1 MAIIVG
7 ETQTTRD
14 SVELLK
20 EFGSRVWTLPEV
32 LLAPQKDNLFRIYGR
47 NGDMTLSRY
56 QILRDIWADAD
67 TSRQLVEHYQGNLI
81 LSRLELSTIALRTLY
96 LRKHGPMYDGDHV
109 YALMG
114 LLRQRIE
121 ADASHTSFEAFA
133 SLSLMADSDQ
143 LLERLICM
151 QPKSRNQPWH
161 EMTDWYGAQLWD
173 IKPSCQISGIGLGR
187 SDGQEHVSAEQLRNT
202 VIVDGL
208 RGASVRWKGFARVA
222 CVHRVSW
229 VRAVVKVIMAV
240 SSYFSL
246 IGLLL
251 IIRGALLLATPPP
264 SYVFLGHRVEEPNV
278 NAARG
283 MQLLAPGI
291 FFSVLGFMGVLF
303 RPEFLM
309 TEYSGKKWQNQ
320 PWLFGIEGH
329 CDIGEIESKLFGT
342 NEGHLK
348 WAPFGSPLSRHQP
361 NESGDVKG
369 VDPMTR
375 PDVQAEVRRIHAE
388 GKTRVF
394 MLVDT
399 FTMTVTLFEA
409 ARPPVAFLL
418 AGGEGGMQ
426 RAIGVSLDWVSNT
439 VYRETVL
446 RMDSRA
452 LDTMQRVSRVRM
464 GLSRDD

>member
-1 MAIIVG
+1 
-7 ETQTTRD
+7 
-14 SVELLK
+14 
-20 EFGSRVWTLPEV
+20 
-32 LLAPQKDNLFRIYGR
+32 
-47 NGDMTLSRY
+47 
-56 QILRDIWADAD
+56 
-67 TSRQLVEHYQGNLI
+67 
-81 LSRLELSTIALRTLY
+81 
-96 LRKHGPMYDGDHV
+96 
-109 YALMG
+109 
-114 LLRQRIE
+114 
-121 ADASHTSFEAFA
+121 
-133 SLSLMADSDQ
+133 
-143 LLERLICM
+143 
-151 QPKSRNQPWH
+151 
-161 EMTDWYGAQLWD
+161 
-173 IKPSCQISGIGLGR
+173 
-187 SDGQEHVSAEQLRNT
+187 
-202 VIVDGL
+202 
-208 RGASVRWKGFARVA
+208 
-222 CVHRVSW
+222 
-229 VRAVVKVIMAV
+229 
-240 SSYFSL
+240 
-246 IGLLL
+246 
-251 IIRGALLLATPPP
+251 LLATPPP
-264 SYVFLGHRVEEPNV
+264 SYVTSGERVEEPNV
-278 NAARG
+278 NAALG

-291 FFSVLGFMGVLF
+291 FFSELGFMGVLF

-361 NESGDVKG
+361 NESGEVKG